1 MAVKRKTAD
10 SSCPSS
16 INWTTENELK
26 LYKAAMKYIPAGIL
40 KHFNMALIHNELTKS
55 DMRDVTTQIIWEH
68 LGEHYDL
75 SAANALETNVKALG
89 EAETEFSLPKKD
101 FMEVLNEMKESTEAK
116 EETSSK
122 KISVT
127 TPSST
132 ANETPK
138 TGTKR
143 PTRSTPGSGP
153 ASAAK
158 RRK

>member
-26 LYKAAMKYIPAGIL
+26 LYKAALKYKPAGIL

-75 SAANALETNVKALG
+75 SAANIIA
-89 EAETEFSLPKKD
+89 
-101 FMEVLNEMKESTEAK
+101 ST
-116 EETSSK
+116 
-122 KISVT
+122 V
-127 TPSST
+127 
-132 ANETPK
+132 
-138 TGTKR
+138 
-143 PTRSTPGSGP
+143 
-153 ASAAK
+153 SA
-158 RRK
+158 